1 MPASVQQTAQLLA
14 FPGRGIS
21 VRAALTPALK
31 YHRLPEQLI
40 EAFLREATAFN
51 AGGIDET
58 LTRVLAARM
67 QAAPLDLARSRRI
80 FLIGPSGA
88 GRSSVAAKLVETA
101 ARAGHNQVVVMD
113 SQGFNPRN
121 LKARAAFGCIGDR
134 DHVETIG
141 VVSALAD
148 AEDVSETIAAFQ
160 LKRLIVTGLDMACR
174 FGALAAAVTQGAQL
188 AHVTRSPDANAA
200 LETLSPYELANLL
213 LG

>member
-1 MPASVQQTAQLLA
+1 MPALVRQTAQLLA

-21 VRAALTPALK
+21 LRAALTPALK

-40 EAFLREATAFN
+40 EAFLREASAFSSL
-51 AGGIDET
+51 GIDEA

-67 QAAPLDLARSRRI
+67 QAAPLDLSKTSRI

-88 GRSSVAAKLVETA
+88 GRSTVAAKLVEA
-101 ARAGHNQVVVMD
+101 AASAGHNQMEVID

-121 LKARAAFGCIGDR
+121 LKARAAFGCVGDR
-134 DHVETIG
+134 NQVETIG

-148 AEDVSETIAAFQ
+148 AEEVSETITAFQ
-160 LKRLIVTGLDMACR
+160 LKRLVVTGLDMARR
-174 FGALAAAVTQGAQL
+174 FGAVTAAVTQGAQL
-188 AHVTRSPDANAA
+188 AHVTRSPDAGAP
-200 LETLSPYELANLL
+200 LEELPPNELANLL

>member
-1 MPASVQQTAQLLA
+1 MPALVQQTAQLLA

-21 VRAALTPALK
+21 LRAALTPALK

-40 EAFLREATAFN
+40 EAFLREA
-51 AGGIDET
+51 AGFSACGIDEA

-67 QAAPLDLARSRRI
+67 QPAPIDLSGSERI

-88 GRSSVAAKLVETA
+88 GRSSVAAKLVSA
-101 ARAGHNQVVVMD
+101 AAAAGHNQLTVID
-113 SQGFNPRN
+113 SQGFNPCN
-121 LKARAAFGCIGDR
+121 LKARAAFSCVGDR
-134 DHVETIG
+134 EQVETIG

-148 AEDVSETIAAFQ
+148 AEEISETIAAFQ
-160 LKRLIVTGLDMACR
+160 LKRLIVTGLDMTRR

-188 AHVTRSPDANAA
+188 AHVTRTPEADLP
-200 LETLSPYELANLL
+200 LETLSPGELTNLL